1 MANEKERVSTEELET
16 LPQDWFDRANE
27 AADRHD
33 IPVPDPSSA
42 ADAEEALNRFEQ
54 RGGE

>member
-1 MANEKERVSTEELET
+1 MAHERERTSTEELET

-33 IPVPDPSSA
+33 IPVPDPGSA